1 MNKTKEIT
9 QKNGERRSITLE
21 LKFENEKPIYI
32 QLAEWLSDNIISG
45 QLKEE
50 QQIPSTTEIS
60 VNYKVNPATALKGV
74 NMLVDKGVIYKKRGL
89 GMFVSKG
96 AVEVLKKERQ
106 SEFFDSYIKTMI
118 AEAKKLGLTKEEII
132 QMIERGICDERN

>member
-1 MNKTKEIT
+1 M
-9 QKNGERRSITLE
+9 E

-32 QLAEWLSDNIISG
+32 QLAEWISDNIISG

-60 VNYKVNPATALKGV
+60 VTCKVNPATALKGM

-118 AEAKKLGLTKEEII
+118 TEAKKLGLTKEEII
-132 QMIERGICDERN
+132 DMIERGICDERN